1 MASRTYR
8 LGRRADSAAATRRRI
23 LDAGWAEIELA
34 GYRPASVEAIATR
47 AGVTRV
53 TVYRHFASRGELLEA
68 IAWDQVGRAQLDR
81 LDEARAHPDVLD
93 ATRLFL
99 HENCLLFDDVGPILR
114 AMLEVEREEPE
125 IAVVL
130 SVTYRGRRLESLRH
144 LAERIAS
151 SGQMTAG
158 WTADDVCDAL
168 EILTGI
174 EAFEVLMAQPGRTAS
189 DAATAL
195 FSMARAFLVDE
206 EQRNSDPTRPSST
219 EAARP
224 GAKSR

>member
-1 MASRTYR
+1 MTSRSYR
-8 LGRRADSAAATRRRI
+8 LGKRADSAADTRRRI
-23 LDAGWAEIELA
+23 LDAGWAETELA

-81 LDEARAHPDVLD
+81 LDEARAHPNVID

-99 HENCLLFDDVGPILR
+99 HENCLLFNDVGSILR

-130 SVTYRGRRLESLRH
+130 SITYRGRRIDSLRQ
-144 LAERIAS
+144 LAERIAT
-151 SGQMTAG
+151 SGRMAAG
-158 WTADDVCDAL
+158 WTGDTVCDAL

-174 EAFEVLMAQPGRTAS
+174 EAFEVLTKKSGRTAS
-189 DAATAL
+189 DAADAL
-195 FSMARAFLVDE
+195 FSMAQAFLVD
-206 EQRNSDPTRPSST
+206 D
-219 EAARP
+219 
-224 GAKSR
+224 G

>member
-1 MASRTYR
+1 MPRPYR
-8 LGRRADSAAATRRRI
+8 LGKRADTAALTRRRI
-23 LDAGWAEIELA
+23 LDAGWAEIEIN
-34 GYRPASVEAIATR
+34 GYRPASVEAIAAR

-68 IAWDQVGRAQLDR
+68 IAWDQVGRARLDQLDA
-81 LDEARAHPDVLD
+81 ARAHPDVIE

-130 SVTYRGRRLESLRH
+130 SITYRGRRLESLRQ
-144 LAERIAS
+144 LSERIATS
-151 SGQMTAG
+151 TNLAEG
-158 WTADDVCDAL
+158 WTADDICDAL

-174 EAFEVLMAQPGRTAS
+174 EAFEVLMAQSGRTAS
-189 DAATAL
+189 DAAKAL
-195 FSMARAFLVDE
+195 FSMARAFLVGTGE
-206 EQRNSDPTRPSST
+206 SHQ
-219 EAARP
+219 
-224 GAKSR
+224 SRRRC